1 MTMHITGTGAVTI
14 RDPIKIPPML
24 LRDTMPSIFAV
35 HGRRDMSE
43 SYRYIPTIEVVDAL
57 EKIGFNMVAAKQA
70 GTRKGSDI
78 ERTVRRQYVRHELRF
93 RQADQKPIVGG
104 VVREVMLTNSHDGT
118 SAYDMGAG
126 LFRFVC
132 ANGMVVPAGADM
144 RYKVHH
150 RGPNIIQDI
159 LDNALAIAKTG
170 GVIAERIK
178 AMQGR
183 VLSTE
188 EQLEL
193 AHHAMVERWPDG
205 TCPVESRRLLAPRR
219 EADRGADLWRTLN
232 VIQENIERGGIP
244 YITEPTRTKKARH
257 LVTRPVNEIR
267 TSQLINEALWKHAE
281 EFLP

>member
-43 SYRYIPTIEVVDAL
+43 SYRYIPTIEVVEAL

-150 RGPNIIQDI
+150 RGPNVIADI
-159 LDNALAIAKTG
+159 LENALAIAKTG
-170 GVIAERIK
+170 GVIAERIE

-188 EQLEL
+188 ERCIL
-193 AHHAMVERWPDG
+193 ANRALNVRWPDG
-205 TCPVESRRLLAPRR
+205 APIQEPALLRSRRF
-219 EADRGADLWRTLN
+219 DDQGTDLWKTLN
-232 VIQENIERGGIP
+232 VIQENIERGGVI
-244 YITEPTRTKKARH
+244 YETKRGQKTIQ
-257 LVTRPVNEIR
+257 LKTRPVNEIR

-281 EFLP
+281 EFLS